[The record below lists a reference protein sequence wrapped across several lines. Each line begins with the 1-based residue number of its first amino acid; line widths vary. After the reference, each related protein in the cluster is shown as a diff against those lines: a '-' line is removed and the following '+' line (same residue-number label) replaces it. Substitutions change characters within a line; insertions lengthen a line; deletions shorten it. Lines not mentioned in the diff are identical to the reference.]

1 LTARSVLIVKVAA
14 VGDAVMALPMLTA
27 LRALHP
33 DAHVCWLCGR
43 SIRPVLDL
51 VPGIDETIEIDDT
64 RLFSA
69 RRLDRVRE
77 VLRAW
82 RSLAGRRFD
91 LVLIGHRDRR
101 FRLLTATV
109 RRGEVRALGAGG
121 RTGPIPGR
129 SYRDEFVRLA
139 TQVDDWRAIHHAAP
153 ALRLRDTELA
163 RQLVGRAS
171 SRPLIALAPGGARNS
186 ARTSPLKRW
195 PLDRYVELA
204 RRLLRDGFAV
214 AIVGDAGDD
223 WVRPAFAQSDVCDM
237 IGKTSLADLPGVLAR
252 CAAVV
257 THDSAPL
264 HLAALVGTPVVALFG
279 PTDPAAFA
287 PPGERVE
294 VLWPGRA
301 LACAPCYDGR
311 DFAACDD
318 NRCMQMIDVES
329 VHARIHALTGGHD
342 TQEDSP
348 RVATSVADG
357 HDSRTDA
364 NRARS

>member
-1 LTARSVLIVKVAA
+1 M
-14 VGDAVMALPMLTA
+14 GDAVMALPMLSA
-27 LRALHP
+27 LRALHA
-33 DAHVCWLCGR
+33 DAHISWLCGR

-69 RRLDRVRE
+69 RRADRVRE
-77 VLRAW
+77 VLHAW

-101 FRLLTATV
+101 YRLLTATV
-109 RRGEVRALGAGG
+109 RRGELRALGHGG
-121 RTGPIPGR
+121 RAAPIPGR

-139 TQVDDWRAIHHAAP
+139 TQVDDWHAIHYAAP
-153 ALRLRDTELA
+153 KLRLQDSEPA
-163 RQLVGRAS
+163 RQLADRANA
-171 SRPLIALAPGGARNS
+171 RPLIALAPGGARNS

-195 PLDRYVELA
+195 PLDRYVELS

-214 AIVGDAGDD
+214 AIVGDASDD
-223 WVRPAFAQSDVCDM
+223 WVSAAFARSGVIDL
-237 IGKTSLADLPGVLAR
+237 IGKTSLADLLGVFAR
-252 CAAVV
+252 CVAVV

-264 HLAALVGTPVVALFG
+264 HLAALAGAPVVALFG

-287 PPGERVE
+287 PHDANVD

-329 VHARIHALTGGHD
+329 VHARIRATTSSLD
-342 TQEDSP
+342 TEVDSV
-348 RVATSVADG
+348 RVAASIAGG

-364 NRARS
+364 DRARS